1 MKKIILLL
9 LSSSVLLFG
18 CGAEMIKDKDT
29 NTNETIEKT
38 ESDLSKLEW
47 DEMLDV
53 QGVDL
58 TDHIEYYPWEDIHF
72 TKEQFR
78 AYINDM
84 AEGSVELDNV
94 KVDFNVLDFD
104 GETIKMS
111 AVGDEGVSFSSDYD
125 FNQYVNLFDKN
136 IRYFYLASDYSD
148 GKKQP
153 RIIFY
158 DDKDDI
164 IADNTEFIINTN
176 PNEK

>member
-1 MKKIILLL
+1 MKKVILLL

-18 CGAEMIKDKDT
+18 CGAEMIKDK
-29 NTNETIEKT
+29 NTNKNEAVELT

-47 DEMLDV
+47 DEMLDI

-72 TKEQFR
+72 TKEQFQ

-84 AEGSVELDNV
+84 AESSVEINEV

-104 GETIKMS
+104 GQTIKMS
-111 AVGDEGVSFSSDYD
+111 AVGDEDVTFYSDYD
-125 FNQYVNLFDKN
+125 FDQYVTSFDKN

-148 GKKQP
+148 GEKQP

-158 DDKDDI
+158 NDKDEV
-164 IADNTEFIINTN
+164 IADHTDFIININ
-176 PNEK
+176 PNKK

>member
-1 MKKIILLL
+1 MKKVILLL

-18 CGAEMIKDKDT
+18 CGAEMIKDK
-29 NTNETIEKT
+29 NTNKNEAVELT
-38 ESDLSKLEW
+38 ESDLSKL
-47 DEMLDV
+47 
-53 QGVDL
+53 
-58 TDHIEYYPWEDIHF
+58 
-72 TKEQFR
+72 QFQ

-84 AEGSVELDNV
+84 AESSVEIKDV

-104 GETIKMS
+104 GQTIKMS
-111 AVGDEGVSFSSDYD
+111 AVGDEDVTFYTDYD

-148 GKKQP
+148 GEKHP

-164 IADNTEFIINTN
+164 IADHTDFITNTN
-176 PNEK
+176 PIKK